1 MAPSAEF
8 PATPRRHNSGFR
20 VEPRSVRFTSR
31 MAAPNDATLYRLA
44 ARVGRHA
51 LAHGVTIATAE
62 SCTGGWI
69 GKALTDVPGS
79 SGWFAEG
86 FITYGNPAKRR
97 LGVPARVL
105 TAQGAVS
112 EPVVRA
118 MVRAALT
125 RSGADRAVAVSGIA
139 GPSGAVPGK
148 PVGTV
153 WICWGRR
160 GRGRPRLVA
169 QPRRFAGDRDAVRRQ
184 SVAAALRGLL
194 DR

>member
-1 MAPSAEF
+1 MAIPSD
-8 PATPRRHNSGFR
+8 
-20 VEPRSVRFTSR
+20 
-31 MAAPNDATLYRLA
+31 AALYRLA

-51 LAHGVTIATAE
+51 LAHGITLATAE

-79 SGWFAEG
+79 SGWFGAG
-86 FITYGNPAKRR
+86 FITYSNPAKRW
-97 LGVPARVL
+97 LGVPASVL
-105 TAQGAVS
+105 ATQGAVS

-118 MVRAALT
+118 MARAALAH
-125 RSGADRAVAVSGIA
+125 SGADRAVAVSGIA
-139 GPSGAVPGK
+139 GPTGGVPGK

-153 WICWGRR
+153 WICWGVRS
-160 GRGRPRLVA
+160 RGRPRLVA
-169 QPRRFAGDRDAVRRQ
+169 REYRFAGDRDAVRRQ